1 MSGAVELTQVSLRWP
16 GLRPGLVL
24 GGALLAVSLASLTL
38 GAAGMPVERLWT
50 VVAEALGLPGAV
62 APALDRAI
70 LLEIR
75 LPRLLLALAVGAA
88 LSTSGALMQGLFRNP
103 LADPGLLGVSGGAAL
118 GAAVGLLL
126 LGRLPA
132 LQTNLRGP
140 LVPAC
145 ALVGGFL
152 AVRVVTKLARGKGA
166 SAAVLTMLLAG
177 LAVEALSRAGVGL
190 AQAVASDQ
198 ELRDLT
204 FWMLGSLGGATWPR
218 LAWVLPV
225 LGLGVVMSQRLAP
238 ALDALLLGEDEAGH
252 VGVDVARTKRQV
264 VLLTSAMVGC
274 AVALTGAIAF
284 VGLVV
289 PHLARLAGGPAH
301 RRLLPR
307 SAAGGALLVAT
318 ADLAARTLA
327 APAEIPIGVLTA
339 LLGAPF
345 FLTLLRKGTRE
356 ATC

>member
-1 MSGAVELTQVSLRWP
+1 LSAPVALMQV
-16 GLRPGLVL
+16 GLRGVRWRP
-24 GGALLAVSLASLTL
+24 GALLAAALVGVSLASLSM
-38 GAAGMPVERLWT
+38 GAAGLSLGGVAAALGWPGAEASPVEQ
-50 VVAEALGLPGAV
+50 
-62 APALDRAI
+62 AI
-70 LLEIR
+70 LLHLR

-88 LSTSGALMQGLFRNP
+88 LATSGALMQGLFRNP

-118 GAAVGLLL
+118 GAAVGLLAV
-126 LGRLPA
+126 GRLPE
-132 LQTNLRGP
+132 LQAWLRGP

-145 ALVGGFL
+145 ALLGGL
-152 AVRVVTKLARGKGA
+152 GAVTAVTRLSRGRAA

-190 AQAVASDQ
+190 AQLLANDQ

-218 LAWVLPV
+218 LAWILPV
-225 LGLGVVMSQRLAP
+225 LGAGVLLSQRLAP
-238 ALDALLLGEDEAGH
+238 SLDALLLGEAEAAH
-252 VGVDVARTKRQV
+252 VGIDVPRTKLQV
-264 VLLTSAMVGC
+264 VLLTSALVGC
-274 AVALTGAIAF
+274 TVALTGAIAF

-289 PHLARLAGGPAH
+289 PHLVRLSGGPAH

-307 SAAGGALLVAT
+307 AAAGGALLVAA

-345 FLTLLRKGTRE
+345 FLVLLRRQGG
-356 ATC
+356 ASC